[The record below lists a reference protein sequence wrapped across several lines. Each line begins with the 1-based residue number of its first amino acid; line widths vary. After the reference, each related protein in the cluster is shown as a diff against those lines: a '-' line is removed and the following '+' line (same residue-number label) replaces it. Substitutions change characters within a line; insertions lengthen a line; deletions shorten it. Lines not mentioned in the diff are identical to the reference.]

1 MTIIRSS
8 RVIKDC
14 DVGIYFRVSTNH
26 KEQIDSIPI
35 EASELT
41 KLASEHRKWFVADNS
56 IGATSAKTDSYRHK
70 FRRIISECES
80 KSIDIIMQ

>member
-1 MTIIRSS
+1 M
-8 RVIKDC
+8 
-14 DVGIYFRVSTNH
+14 STNN

-35 EASELT
+35 EGSGLT

-70 FRRIISECES
+70 FRRIISECEN